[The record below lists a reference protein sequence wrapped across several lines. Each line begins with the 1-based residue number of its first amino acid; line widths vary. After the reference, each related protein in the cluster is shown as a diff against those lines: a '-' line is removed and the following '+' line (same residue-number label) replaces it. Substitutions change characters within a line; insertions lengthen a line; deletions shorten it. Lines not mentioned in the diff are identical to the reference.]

1 MNNPCQIHTAK
12 IEQIFQRLD
21 ELREDLKTMRTEDKE
36 EREKLWDALDA
47 LRESITGNGKDGL
60 TVQVDRNTNFR
71 KNLSKLL
78 WALFTPLYAGLI
90 MVILKIIFNQ

>member
-1 MNNPCQIHTAK
+1 MNNPCQLHTAK
-12 IEQIFQRLD
+12 IEQVFQRID

-36 EREKLWDALDA
+36 EREKLWEALEA

-71 KNLSKLL
+71 KNMNKLL
-78 WALFTPLYAGLI
+78 WFLFTPLYGGLI
-90 MVILKIIFNQ
+90 VILLKIIFNK

>member
-1 MNNPCQIHTAK
+1 MNHPCQLHTAK
-12 IEQIFQRLD
+12 IEQVFQRID

-36 EREKLWDALDA
+36 EREKLWEALEA

-71 KNLSKLL
+71 KNMNKLL
-78 WALFTPLYAGLI
+78 WFLFTPLYGGLI
-90 MVILKIIFNQ
+90 VILLKIIFNK

>member
-12 IEQIFQRLD
+12 IEQVFQRID
-21 ELREDLKTMRTEDKE
+21 ELRDDLKAMRKEEKE
-36 EREKLWDALDA
+36 EREKLWDALEA

-71 KNLSKLL
+71 KNMNKLL
-78 WALFTPLYAGLI
+78 WFLFTPLYGGI
-90 MVILKIIFNQ
+90 VVILLKIIFEK

>member
-1 MNNPCQIHTAK
+1 MNNPCQLHAAK
-12 IEQIFQRLD
+12 IEQIFHRFN

-36 EREKLWDALDA
+36 AREKIWEALEA

-71 KNLSKLL
+71 KNMNKLL
-78 WALFTPLYAGLI
+78 WFLFTPLYGGLI
-90 MVILKIIFNQ
+90 VILLKIIFNK